1 MENQL
6 LPPEPPSPSANVS
19 PSPNINDNLDARI
32 ITLPQDLKTHIY
44 RSHLLF
50 DAEQKPICDEVLTW
64 FQKSKEAQS
73 LALNENVVKKVE
85 YLLTNKRCVEYLRN
99 HDKQFDNCYN
109 DHYIR
114 NQKAFVLMPRLESFA
129 LSILM
134 YKYH

>member
-64 FQKSKEAQS
+64 FQKF
-73 LALNENVVKKVE
+73 LA
-85 YLLTNKRCVEYLRN
+85 
-99 HDKQFDNCYN
+99 N
-109 DHYIR
+109 D
-114 NQKAFVLMPRLESFA
+114 LD
-129 LSILM
+129 
-134 YKYH
+134 

>member
-6 LPPEPPSPSANVS
+6 LPPEPPGENPSEN
-19 PSPNINDNLDARI
+19 PSENDNLDARI
-32 ITLPQDLKTHIY
+32 ITLPEDLKTHIY

-64 FQKSKEAQS
+64 FQKSKEAQRLS
-73 LALNENVVKKVE
+73 LNEEIVKKVE
-85 YLLTNKRCVEYLRN
+85 SLLKYKRCIEYLRN